1 MNPFVLFLLF
11 AKFGCVSFGG
21 GYVLIPLIIHELVE
35 KRGVINMETFGN
47 LVSIA
52 QVTPGPVGMNAATYV
67 GYLQGGFWGALFAS
81 LGLIAPS
88 LLLGSLAFYSIS
100 RWRENVWV
108 RGILQGVRPVSLAMI
123 FFAAFLFLGM
133 SVFTAPIPWSDL
145 LKTLIGQGAGLP
157 ENFRVSF
164 GGLVI
169 CAVVVILFLKTK
181 ISTTVL
187 ILLSAIA
194 GAFLCR

>member
-21 GYVLIPLIIHELVE
+21 GYVLIPLIINELVE

-133 SVFTAPIPWSDL
+133 SVFTAPIPWADL

-157 ENFRVSF
+157 ENFRFSL
-164 GGLVI
+164 GGFVI
-169 CAVVVILFLKTK
+169 CAVVLTLFLKTK
-181 ISTTVL
+181 VSTTVL

>member
-1 MNPFVLFLLF
+1 MNPLSLFLLF

-21 GYVLIPLIIHELVE
+21 GYVLIPLIISELVE
-35 KRGVINMETFGN
+35 KRGIISMETFGN

-81 LGLIAPS
+81 IGLIVPS
-88 LLLGSLAFYSIS
+88 LVLGSLAFYSIS
-100 RWRENVWV
+100 RWRENPWV
-108 RGILQGVRPVSLAMI
+108 RGILDGVRPVSLAMI

-133 SVFTAPIPWSDL
+133 SVFTAPIPWGAF
-145 LKTLIGQGAGLP
+145 LKFLIGQGAGLP
-157 ENFRVSF
+157 GNFRFSF
-164 GGLVI
+164 GGFLI
-169 CAVVVILFLKTK
+169 CAVVTVFFLKTK
-181 ISTTVL
+181 VSTTLL
-187 ILLSAIA
+187 IFLSAIA

>member
-1 MNPFVLFLLF
+1 MNPLSLFLLF

-21 GYVLIPLIIHELVE
+21 GYVLIPLIISELVE
-35 KRGVINMETFGN
+35 KRGIINMETFGN

-67 GYLQGGFWGALFAS
+67 GYLQGGFFGALFAS

-88 LLLGSLAFYSIS
+88 LVLGYLAFYSIS
-100 RWRENVWV
+100 RWRENLWV
-108 RGILQGVRPVSLAMI
+108 RGILEGVRPVSLAMI

-133 SVFTAPIPWSDL
+133 SVFTAPIPWGDL
-145 LKTLIGQGAGLP
+145 LKLLVGQGTGLP
-157 ENFRVSF
+157 GNFGFSF
-164 GGLVI
+164 GGFII
-169 CAVVVILFLKTK
+169 CAVVTVLFLRTK
-181 ISTTVL
+181 VSTTVL
-187 ILLSAIA
+187 IVLSAIA

>member
-35 KRGVINMETFGN
+35 KRNILTMEMFGN

-100 RWRENVWV
+100 RWRENLWV
-108 RGILQGVRPVSLAMI
+108 RGILQGVQPVSLAMI

-133 SVFTAPIPWSDL
+133 SVFTAPIPWSEL
-145 LKTLIGQGAGLP
+145 LKTLIGQSAGLP

-169 CAVVVILFLKTK
+169 CGIATVLFLKTK
-181 ISTTVL
+181 VSTTVL
-187 ILLSAIA
+187 IILSAIA

>member
-1 MNPFVLFLLF
+1 MNPFALFLLF

-21 GYVLIPLIIHELVE
+21 GYVLIPLIINELVE
-35 KRGVINMETFGN
+35 KRGIINMETFGN

-67 GYLQGGFWGALFAS
+67 GYLQGGFWGALSAS
-81 LGLIAPS
+81 FGLIVPS
-88 LLLGSLAFYSIS
+88 LILGTLAFYSIS
-100 RWRENVWV
+100 RWRENLWV

-133 SVFTAPIPWSDL
+133 SVFTAPIPWSGL

-157 ENFRVSF
+157 ENFRLSL
-164 GGLVI
+164 GGFAI

-181 ISTTVL
+181 VSTTLL
-187 ILLSAIA
+187 IVLSAIA